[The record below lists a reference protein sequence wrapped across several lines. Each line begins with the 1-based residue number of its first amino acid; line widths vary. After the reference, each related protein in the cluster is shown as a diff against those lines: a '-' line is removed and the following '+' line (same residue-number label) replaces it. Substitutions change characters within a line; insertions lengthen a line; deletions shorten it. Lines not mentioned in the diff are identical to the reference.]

1 MKRKI
6 NRLVAMFLAVILAVS
21 AQTGKV
27 FAEDYCAEDD
37 FEAEEVES
45 DSPYSVESFEVD
57 KIAVEKIVV
66 EDYVLESEI
75 INAEMAQTVVTMDEG
90 EDDDDPEPGSIIYS
104 GTMTGYL
111 SATNTYV
118 LYPANLDAGDY
129 LQARLTLPNNSAI
142 DYDLLFFDSN
152 LSLIKSSDYVT
163 YINDTGTLQESV
175 GYIAETDESVYV
187 CVYSVSGGST
197 TEAYTLDYTIT
208 TNFSGENE
216 PSENAK
222 EATSLTLG
230 TDGAVVTAELNSPID
245 NDWYSFVVLDSPAY
259 HKIRLSISSSSTA
272 NGCNMEIYR
281 NLVSTPGYYGM
292 QFVGS
297 GNGGEITLPAGTYYL
312 RVVSTNT
319 FNNFNPSDIPTY
331 TLSVV
336 PVSRVDQIYITEIK
350 SDHGTANINYGQGS
364 MYRVDGEQ
372 TNYVVVKGFACY
384 YDDNGVHMSAN
395 VIING
400 KIENQQQTNSS
411 LKWVYS
417 SNVTNSAGSYLLEFY
432 LYPGA
437 GKLVG
442 SSPTS
447 THYYD
452 IMEATVNPYGYES
465 NTATRQFY
473 YLVRC
478 IR

>member
-6 NRLVAMFLAVILAVS
+6 NRLVVMFFAVIFVVT

-27 FAEDYCAEDD
+27 SAENYSVEDG
-37 FEAEEVES
+37 FETEKVES
-45 DSPYSVESFEVD
+45 DSLYSVEPFEVD
-57 KIAVEKIVV
+57 RMAVEDFVV

-75 INAEMAQTVVTMDEG
+75 INAEMAQAVVTMDEG
-90 EDDDDPEPGSIIYS
+90 EDDDPEPTSNIYS

-111 SATNTYV
+111 SATDTYK

-129 LQARLTLPNNSAI
+129 LQARLTSPNNSAI
-142 DYDLLFFDSN
+142 DYDLLIFDSN
-152 LSLIKSSDYVT
+152 LSLIMSSDYVT
-163 YINDTGTLQESV
+163 YINNTGTLQESV
-175 GYIAETDESVYV
+175 GYIAETDSSIYI

-259 HKIRLSISSSSTA
+259 HKIRLSISSSSNT

-319 FNNFNPSDIPTY
+319 FNNFNPSEIPAY
-331 TLSVV
+331 SLSVV
-336 PVSRVDQIYITEIK
+336 PVSRVDEIYITEIK
-350 SDHGTANINYGQGS
+350 SNHGTAGIDYGQGP
-364 MYRVDGEQ
+364 MYRVEGEQ
-372 TNYVVVKGFACY
+372 TNFVVVKGFACY
-384 YDDNGVHMSAN
+384 YDSNGVHMSAN

-400 KIENQQQTNSS
+400 GIENKQQTNSN
-411 LKWVYS
+411 LAWVYS
-417 SNVTNSAGSYLLEFY
+417 SNVTNSEGSYRLEFY
-432 LYPGA
+432 LRPGVGA
-437 GKLVG
+437 LTG

-447 THYYD
+447 HHYYD
-452 IMEATVNPYGYES
+452 IMEATVNPYGDENNYK
-465 NTATRQFY
+465 TKQFY
-473 YLVRC
+473 YLVRS